1 MAVTEKSGKVETKN
15 LRAEKPLSGVR
26 VVELG
31 VWIAAPAACGIMADW
46 GADVIKVE
54 PPTGDPQR
62 HAFKALGLPEGR
74 MAPFELDNR
83 GKRSVVLNLRTKPD
97 LEAMFSL
104 LERADIFVTNVRVD
118 ALERLGLDADS
129 VREKFPSLIYGR
141 MTGYGSSG
149 PDRDRAGYDTGAF
162 WARSGTPL
170 EIVPKGEVPP
180 NIPPAFGDHVT
191 GMGMVSGL
199 MAALFHKQRTGA
211 GSVVDGS
218 LLRTGIY
225 ALSSDLTMQQNLGW
239 TIKKLPRDQASGPM
253 TNCYK
258 TKDEKWIWL
267 LGVEAARHWP
277 KLVKALNRQD
287 LAEDPRFQ
295 TTRDQIKN
303 RRALIAEIDK
313 ELVKHDRQYWQN
325 KFDAVDLWWAP
336 VQSLA
341 EVLDDPQAIAS
352 GAFTQIPGTD
362 DQSSIPSIASPI
374 SFNEA
379 KIEPMSHSPS
389 LGEHTKEVLDEIGI
403 ELATDVTT

>member
-1 MAVTEKSGKVETKN
+1 MTDGKEHSYSRVAAPH
-15 LRAEKPLSGVR
+15 LPLSGVR

-54 PPTGDPQR
+54 PPAGDPQR
-62 HAFKALGLPEGR
+62 HAFKALGLPDGR

-83 GKRSVVLNLRTKPD
+83 GKRSVVLNLRDKED
-97 LEAMFSL
+97 MEAMDAL
-104 LERADIFVTNVRVD
+104 LARADVFVTNVRMD

-129 VREKFPSLIYGR
+129 VRKRFPKLIYGR
-141 MTGYGSSG
+141 MTGYGATG

-170 EIVPKGEVPP
+170 EIVPKGEAPP
-180 NIPPAFGDHVT
+180 TIPPAFGDHIT

-199 MAALFHKQRTGA
+199 MAALFHRERTGD
-211 GSVVDGS
+211 GSTVDGS

-239 TIKKLPRDQASGPM
+239 TIKKRPREEASGPM
-253 TNCYK
+253 TNCYQAR
-258 TKDEKWIWL
+258 DGKWIWL

-277 KLVKALNRQD
+277 KLIEALDRPD
-287 LAEDPRFQ
+287 LGEDSRFQ
-295 TTRDQIKN
+295 TTKDQVKN

-313 ELVKHDRQYWQN
+313 EIAKKDRKFWQDR
-325 KFDAVDLWWAP
+325 FDEVDLWWAP
-336 VQSLA
+336 VQSLE
-341 EVLDDPQAIAS
+341 EVLVDEQAIAA
-352 GAFTQIPGTD
+352 GAFVEIPGTG
-362 DQSSIPSIASPI
+362 SETAIPSIATPI

-379 KIEPMSHSPS
+379 PIVPASHSPA
-389 LGEHTKEVLDEIGI
+389 LGEHTDEVLA
-403 ELATDVTT
+403 ELGASRKAVAAP

>member
-1 MAVTEKSGKVETKN
+1 MTDKTRQYASS
-15 LRAEKPLSGVR
+15 APSAQKPLSGVR

-31 VWIAAPAACGIMADW
+31 VWIAAPAACGIMSDW

-62 HAFKALGLPEGR
+62 HAFKALGLPDGR

-83 GKRSVVLNLRTKPD
+83 GKRSVVLNLREAPD
-97 LEAMFSL
+97 LDAMFAL
-104 LERADIFVTNVRVD
+104 LERADMFVTNVRVD

-129 VREKFPSLIYGR
+129 VRERYPALIYGR
-141 MTGYGSSG
+141 MTGYGAKG

-180 NIPPAFGDHVT
+180 TIPPAFGDHIT

-199 MAALFHKQRTGA
+199 MAALFHKERTGE
-211 GSVVDGS
+211 GSTVDGS

-239 TIKKLPRDQASGPM
+239 TIKKLPRDEASGPM
-253 TNCYK
+253 TNCYQ
-258 TKDEKWIWL
+258 TKDGKWIWL

-277 KLVKALNRQD
+277 KLVKALNRPD
-287 LAEDPRFQ
+287 LGEDPRFQ
-295 TTRDQIKN
+295 TTRDQVKN

-313 ELVKHDRQYWQN
+313 ELSKHDRQYWQDA
-325 KFDAVDLWWAP
+325 FDAVDLWWAP
-336 VQSLA
+336 VNSLE
-341 EVLDDPQAIAS
+341 EVLEDPQAIAS
-352 GAFTQIPGTD
+352 GAFTQIPGSGE
-362 DQSSIPSIASPI
+362 QSSILSIASPI

-379 KIEPMSHSPS
+379 PIEPASHSPS
-389 LGEHTKEVLDEIGI
+389 LGEHTEEVLDEIDARPRADI
-403 ELATDVTT
+403 TP